1 MDIDKIK
8 VVAFDADDTLWH
20 NERYFREAEDQF
32 AQLDGEYLPKEEAI
46 NVLFSHEMKHLAIY
60 GYGIK
65 GFVLSMV
72 ETAITISKDSISSQK
87 IQQILEIGR
96 NMMNKPVELLD
107 GVERVFEALKTDYRL
122 ILATKGDLIDQERK
136 LNKSGLEHHF
146 HHIEVMS
153 EKKEADYK
161 RLIGHLDIEAHEF
174 LMIGNSMKS
183 DIVPVLNIGGNAI
196 HIPHEITWQHEIVDK
211 EDIKEHNF
219 LTLDKVTSILPHLK
233 K

>member
-1 MDIDKIK
+1 MDIDRIK

-20 NERYFREAEDQF
+20 NEHYFREAEDQF
-32 AQLDGEYLPKEEAI
+32 AQLVDDYLPKEEAI

-72 ETAITISKDSISSQK
+72 ETAITISKGSISSQK
-87 IQQILEIGR
+87 IQRILEIGR

-107 GVERVFEALKTDYRL
+107 DVERVFEALKLDYRL

-136 LNKSGLEHHF
+136 LNKSGLVDHF

-153 EKKEADYK
+153 EKKEVDYK
-161 RLIGHLDIEAHEF
+161 RLIGHLDIKAHEF

-219 LTLDKVTSILPHLK
+219 LTLDKLTSILPHLK

>member
-1 MDIDKIK
+1 MDIEQLK

-20 NERYFREAEDQF
+20 NENYFREAEEKF
-32 AQLDGEYLPKEEAI
+32 AALVSEYLPKEEAI
-46 NVLFSHEMKHLAIY
+46 NVLFSHEMKHLGIY

-72 ETAITISKDSISSQK
+72 ETAIDISKNSISADR

-96 NMMNKPVELLD
+96 NMMNKPVNLLD
-107 GVERVFEALKTDYRL
+107 DVERVFNTLKERYRL

-136 LNKSGLEHHF
+136 LVKSGLERYF
-146 HHIEVMS
+146 HHVEVMS
-153 EKKEADYK
+153 EKKEADYQ
-161 RLIGHLDIEAHEF
+161 RLIGHLDIKPYEF

-196 HIPHEITWQHEIVDK
+196 HIPHEIVWQHEIVDE
-211 EDIKEHNF
+211 EDVRGHKF
-219 LTLDKVTSILPHLK
+219 LTVDKLSDILPYFIN
-233 K
+233 